1 MFHLFLV
8 NPTAGKSD
16 RTEAI
21 SAAAKKFCEGLGD
34 PYEVKVSACRGDL
47 TRMAREA
54 GESGKEMRLYA
65 CGGDGTLNEVIAGAA
80 EYENLSVTS
89 IPCGSGNDYI
99 KQFDHPEAFFD
110 MENFRD
116 VRTDRVDLMEAG
128 GCLAAN
134 ICSVGF
140 DARIG
145 TAIDAYR
152 RIPLLGGSRAY
163 TASIVVNLIKG
174 VAKPCR
180 VELPDGRV
188 FDEKMTL
195 VCVCNGKWY
204 GGGYNPVPTASNRDG
219 ILDVLVVKKVSRL
232 TVARVISAYQKGQY
246 AKFPHLITHV
256 RTDSIRIITPETEPI
271 NLDGELLREKDITIS
286 VLPKKL
292 RFFSPVKA
300 WESTPDQV
308 DL

>member
-1 MFHLFLV
+1 MYHLFLV

-21 SAAAKKFCEGLGD
+21 TAAAKKLCEALGE
-34 PYEVKVSACRGDL
+34 PYEVKISTARGDL

-54 GESGKEMRLYA
+54 GETGQEMRLYA

-110 MENFRD
+110 MENFKN
-116 VRTDRVDLMEAG
+116 VRTDRVDLMDVG
-128 GCLAAN
+128 GNLSAN

-145 TAIDAYR
+145 TSIDAYR
-152 RIPLLGGSRAY
+152 RFPLLGGSRAY
-163 TASIVVNLIKG
+163 TASILVNLVKG
-174 VAKPCR
+174 VSKPCR
-180 VELPDGRV
+180 VELPDGQV

-204 GGGYNPVPTASNRDG
+204 GGGYNPVPTANNRDG

-246 AKFPHLITHV
+246 EKFPHLISYFK
-256 RTDSIRIITPETEPI
+256 TDSIRIITPEKEPV
-271 NLDGELLREKDITIS
+271 NLDGELLMAKDITIKL
-286 VLPKKL
+286 LPGKL
-292 RFFSPVKA
+292 RFFSPTAA
-300 WESTPDQV
+300 WDR
-308 DL
+308 